1 MRQNIK
7 EIKES
12 GKVIVLSD
20 SSEWEV
26 DMFDRMDTR
35 FWMCL
40 DSVTVSGDK
49 MTNHSQRDKTV
60 SVKRRK

>member
-12 GKVIVLSD
+12 GKIVVLSD

-35 FWMCL
+35 FWMRL
-40 DSVTVSGDK
+40 DNVSVSGDK